1 MKNWFLALFSLCAT
15 GLAGARETGVRLPDI
30 GSSAAAI
37 MSPQE
42 MRDYGASMLH
52 EMRAYNLILDDP
64 LLVDYV
70 STLGYQLVAHSEK
83 PEQSY
88 TFFVVRDPHIN
99 AFAAPGGYIG
109 VNAGLLTQLEQGEV
123 AAVLAH
129 EVAHISQNH
138 LLRAFED
145 SQKASLPI
153 ALAMLGA
160 MLASSGAAGD
170 GAEAALV
177 AGTSLIQQRQIN
189 FTRKD
194 EIEAD
199 RVGIQTLALAGYDP
213 LLMANSFARMDRI
226 MRPGAGDRG
235 ITDLLRTHPV
245 NTDRISDAKA
255 RAGTLT
261 SELKDAMAR
270 RDSLPPLPTGYWQ
283 PPARADDLAPL
294 PSPAPPRLSTTIVRA
309 DGEDLYFALMR
320 ERARVLAAEQP
331 SALIGFYTG
340 KRSEPGSVAA
350 AAASYGHALALWRF
364 GQGEPARKILAE
376 LVDEAPGVLPYQLA
390 LAQTEAQA
398 GRRTDSLNRYERL
411 IANSPSNR
419 AIALAYSQTLI
430 EDGKP
435 ASGRR
440 AQDLLRPLMAEEV
453 DDPEI
458 YRVFARAAELSGDK
472 VRAAEAYADVAL
484 LSGRLE
490 DAMNQLRALTE
501 RRDLDYYQ
509 RARIDARIAE
519 VTPYVLE
526 LRRRGVK
533 PGEQGRLAP
542 AFSCQ
547 DSASC
552 TSLSL
557 RRNNPAL
564 E

>member
-1 MKNWFLALFSLCAT
+1 MRNWFLVLLSLCTA
-15 GLAGARETGVRLPDI
+15 APAAARESGVRLPDI
-30 GSSAAAI
+30 GSSAGAI
-37 MSPQE
+37 MSPQQQ
-42 MRDYGASMLH
+42 RAYGASMLH
-52 EMRAYNLILDDP
+52 ELRSYHLVLDDP
-64 LLVDYV
+64 LLVDYLNSV
-70 STLGYQLVAHSEK
+70 GYRLVAQSDK
-83 PEQSY
+83 PEQAY
-88 TFFVVRDPHIN
+88 TFFVVRDSSIN

-109 VNAGLLTQLEQGEV
+109 MNAGLITTAVDEGEV

-129 EVAHISQNH
+129 EIAHISQDH

-160 MLASSGAAGD
+160 IIASQGASGD
-170 GAEAALV
+170 GAEAAMV

-199 RVGIQTLALAGYDP
+199 RVGIQTLARADFDP
-213 LLMANSFARMDRI
+213 QYMASFFARMERTL
-226 MRPGAGDRG
+226 RPGAGDRG
-235 ITDLLRTHPV
+235 IPDLLRTHPV

-255 RAGTLT
+255 RA
-261 SELKDAMAR
+261 DALAVEQKAAR
-270 RDSLPPLPTGYWQ
+270 LRSNGLPPLPAGYDLY
-283 PPARADDLAPL
+283 PRRTDDLSPL
-294 PSPAPPRLSTTIVRA
+294 PRLETTVVTA
-309 DGEDLYFALMR
+309 DGRQLYFALMR

-331 SALIGFYTG
+331 SALIPYYADN
-340 KRSEPGSVAA
+340 RREPGSVAA
-350 AAASYGHALALWRF
+350 AAASYGHALALWRA
-364 GQGEPARKILAE
+364 GQAERARALLQPLA
-376 LVDEAPGVLPYQLA
+376 DEAPGLLPYQLA
-390 LAQTEAQA
+390 LAQAEAQA
-398 GRRTDSLNRYERL
+398 GRRTDALNRFERVL
-411 IANSPSNR
+411 ANSPTNR

-430 EDGKP
+430 EDGKI
-435 ASGRR
+435 ASARR
-440 AQDLLRPLMAEEV
+440 AQDLLRPLMSQEI

-458 YRVFARAAELSGDK
+458 YRVFARASELGGDK
-472 VRAAEAYADVAL
+472 IRAAEAYADVAL

-526 LRRRGVK
+526 LRRRGIK
-533 PGEQGRLAP
+533 PQDQGRLAP

-547 DSASC
+547 DSDSCASM
-552 TSLSL
+552 SL

-564 E
+564 Q

>member
-1 MKNWFLALFSLCAT
+1 MRNWFLVLVSLCAT
-15 GLAGARETGVRLPDI
+15 GVAGARESGVRLPDI

-37 MSPQE
+37 MSPQQQ
-42 MRDYGASMLH
+42 RAYGASMLH
-52 EMRAYNLILDDP
+52 EMRSLNLILDDP
-64 LLVDYV
+64 LLVDYIN
-70 STLGYQLVAHSEK
+70 TLGYRLVAHSDK
-83 PEQSY
+83 PEQAY
-88 TFFVVRDPHIN
+88 TFFVVRDPNIN

-109 VNAGLLTQLEQGEV
+109 MNAGLITTAVEEGEV

-129 EVAHISQNH
+129 EVAHISQDH

-160 MLASSGAAGD
+160 MIAAQGAAGD
-170 GAEAALV
+170 GAEAAMV

-199 RVGIQTLALAGYDP
+199 RVGIQTLARAGYEP
-213 LLMANSFARMDRI
+213 QFMASFFARMERTL
-226 MRPGAGDRG
+226 RPGAGDRG
-235 ITDLLRTHPV
+235 IPDLLRTHPV

-255 RAGTLT
+255 RADQLAAEQKT
-261 SELKDAMAR
+261 AR
-270 RDSLPPLPTGYWQ
+270 AAGNSLPAPTGYWS
-283 PPARADDLAPL
+283 PPAKPDELAPL
-294 PSPAPPRLSTTIVRA
+294 PRLAPTEVTANVHG
-309 DGEDLYFALMR
+309 DGLYFALMR
-320 ERARVLAAEQP
+320 ERARVLAADQP
-331 SALIGFYTG
+331 SSLIAYYANN
-340 KRSEPGSVAA
+340 RREAGSVAEA
-350 AAASYGHALALWRF
+350 AAKYGHALALWRL

-376 LVDEAPGVLPYQLA
+376 LSDESPALLPYQLA

-411 IANSPSNR
+411 IANAPANR
-419 AIALAYSQTLI
+419 AIALAYAQTLI
-430 EDGKP
+430 EDGKGGS
-435 ASGRR
+435 ARR

-453 DDPEI
+453 DDPEV
-458 YRVFARAAELSGDK
+458 YRVFARSAELSGDK
-472 VRAAEAYADVAL
+472 IRAAEAYADVAL

-490 DAMNQLRALTE
+490 DAMNQLRTLTE

-509 RARIDARIAE
+509 RARIEARITE

-533 PGEQGRLAP
+533 PQDQGRLAP
-542 AFSCQ
+542 SNSCQ

-552 TSLSL
+552 TSVSF

-564 E
+564 Q